1 MYESFRNGGIEM
13 GIDMSN
19 YKMIYKDQ
27 VFNVVG
33 IMPILDFTGVNNAE
47 NNGFKKVKFIEASVI
62 DENGELAIINDEAW
76 MFKFVR
82 R

>member
-1 MYESFRNGGIEM
+1 M

-19 YKMIYKDQ
+19 YKMIYNDQ

-33 IMPILDFTGVNNAE
+33 IVPTINCPDDK
-47 NNGFKKVKFIEASVI
+47 NGIRKVKFIDASVI
-62 DENGELAIINDEAW
+62 DECGELKIIHDEAW

>member
-1 MYESFRNGGIEM
+1 M

-33 IMPILDFTGVNNAE
+33 IVPIFNMNSEDK
-47 NNGFKKVKFIEASVI
+47 GFKKIKFIEASVI
-62 DENGELAIINDEAW
+62 NEDGELAIINDEAW

>member
-1 MYESFRNGGIEM
+1 M

-33 IMPILDFTGVNNAE
+33 IIPMLYDGTVKDGI
-47 NNGFKKVKFIEASVI
+47 KKVQFIEASAI
-62 DENGELAIINDEAW
+62 NEDGNLIIINDEAW